1 MDKDK
6 LAYRQIMTPAEAVTY
21 LEGLVAGLKAGSV
34 LVSQGE
40 DSLTLT
46 PGPDLE
52 VEVEARRKKDKER
65 FTVEFSWHVAQAVEP
80 VARMSVGAPGADQ
93 PAAPCC
99 AKAEAAKTEAPKAE
113 TSEAPAKAKAP
124 KA

>member
-6 LAYRQIMTPAEAVTY
+6 LTYRQIMTPAEAVTY

-34 LVSQGE
+34 LVAQGE

-65 FTVEFSWHVAQAVEP
+65 FSVEFSWHVAQAVEP
-80 VARMSVGAPGADQ
+80 VARMSVGAPEGG

-99 AKAEAAKTEAPKAE
+99 AKAEAATAEAP
-113 TSEAPAKAKAP
+113 EAPAKAKAP